1 MDFGLA
7 FHHHPRVA
15 TPPTLPF
22 SAISAFC
29 ATETAAPSGASPVPP
44 SIGGALKRKQAGA
57 VASPR
62 PKRAQYLGSDTPGG
76 AGSARGRAH
85 AAGTPQ
91 LSSAIE
97 SSARVD
103 EDYMEANRVA
113 RWGHTCPHKACCCV
127 GYRCMHCL
135 QWVSMVRV
143 CVCCVSAR
151 VCVYVGAR
159 GCLCVPVRAGVCLC
173 VPVCA
178 GVCLSVPVHVLR
190 WCTRVCLCC

>member
-1 MDFGLA
+1 M
-7 FHHHPRVA
+7 
-15 TPPTLPF
+15 
-22 SAISAFC
+22 S
-29 ATETAAPSGASPVPP
+29 P

-113 RWGHTCPHKACCCV
+113 RCGCGYTLALTKHAV
-127 GYRCMHCL
+127 GSYATGVVVVGILIVSYRPRIHE
-135 QWVSMVRV
+135 
-143 CVCCVSAR
+143 
-151 VCVYVGAR
+151 
-159 GCLCVPVRAGVCLC
+159 
-173 VPVCA
+173 
-178 GVCLSVPVHVLR
+178 
-190 WCTRVCLCC
+190 